1 MDVLYAVKKEGT
13 FSPSADS
20 YFTAP
25 TAQSDAAKDSLRK
38 ANVPRRASSYKINIA
53 DFLQAVNG
61 TAAGNAVLPPDV
73 LRRLRTGRGNEPR
86 VSPNLRFSEKTT
98 AEEWDAAPAVSEKVL
113 GNVAKRILQRT
124 GSGYSADRLTDGLK
138 TLLHA
143 DAEQRRET
151 ADALARQ
158 VPIHRWQGLAVEKR
172 TGIAY
177 NGERKR
183 APCGGRGGPRGGVRG
198 EMDACCKNRS
208 NGWF

>member
-1 MDVLYAVKKEGT
+1 M
-13 FSPSADS
+13 
-20 YFTAP
+20 
-25 TAQSDAAKDSLRK
+25 
-38 ANVPRRASSYKINIA
+38 
-53 DFLQAVNG
+53 
-61 TAAGNAVLPPDV
+61 

-98 AEEWDAAPAVSEKVL
+98 AEERDAAPAVSEKVL

-158 VPIHRWQGLAVEKR
+158 VPIPRWQGLAVEKR